1 MLPGLY
7 NVLVMLIEDLNFSRG
22 IEFYRVE
29 GEWGKEA
36 EIASMGKAM
45 TFHTYSL

>member
-1 MLPGLY
+1 
-7 NVLVMLIEDLNFSRG
+7 MLIEDFNFSHG

-36 EIASMGKAM
+36 EIASIGNIMIY
-45 TFHTYSL
+45 HTYSS